1 MIQWLSDGII
11 PLIVLMMVLA
21 GLWKKVAVYD
31 EFIRGAKDGLEITMN
46 ILPTLTGLMIAVG
59 VMRASGLLDALT
71 AGLSFFTDAVHFP
84 AELVPLGVLKLFSS
98 SAATGML
105 LDIFEKFGCDSMLGT
120 AASLMLSSTETV
132 FYTMS
137 IYFMSV
143 NITKTRWTLAGA
155 LLSSLAGTA
164 VSVWLASQL
173 TV

>member
-1 MIQWLSDGII
+1 MIQWLSGSII
-11 PLIVLMMVLA
+11 PLIVILLILV
-21 GLWKKVAVYD
+21 GLKKKVAVYD
-31 EFIRGAKDGLEITMN
+31 EFIKGARDGLEITTR
-46 ILPTLTGLMIAVG
+46 ILPTLVGLMIAVG
-59 VMRASGLLDALT
+59 VLRSSGLLDLLVE
-71 AGLSFFTDAVHFP
+71 GLAFLTDAIHFP

-105 LDIFEKFGCDSMLGT
+105 LDIFEKYGCDSLLGMT
-120 AASLMLSSTETV
+120 ASLMLSSTETV

-155 LLSSLAGTA
+155 LLSSLGGIAM
-164 VSVWLASQL
+164 SVWLAAQL